1 MSNSS
6 LVNYTR
12 LSPNC
17 TKPRNNSIKKITIHH
32 MAANLTVEAC
42 GNVFAPKSRQA
53 SSNYGIGSDGRVG
66 LYVEEKNRSWC
77 SSSPS
82 NDHQA
87 VTIEVANDGGASTDW
102 HVSDKA
108 LAKLIDL
115 CVDICKRNG
124 IKKLN
129 YTGTTSG
136 NLTRHNMF
144 VNTTCP
150 GPYLQGKL
158 PYIASEVNK
167 KLGNKT
173 TTSTSTSSNSSKKV
187 SVSTVQ
193 SKYNSKFGSKLGK
206 IAVDNSAGPDTKKHL
221 IKALQYEMNK
231 QYGSGLDIDGSF
243 GPKTKAAFLDLT
255 KGCYGNITWLC
266 QARFYCKG
274 YNPNGLDS
282 SYGPGM
288 KTCVT
293 NYQKQQGLKVDGI
306 LGRNT
311 AYKLFN

>member
-17 TKPRNNSIKKITIHH
+17 TKPRNNAIKKITIHH

-158 PYIASEVNK
+158 SYIANEVNK
-167 KLGNKT
+167 RLGNKT
-173 TTSTSTSSNSSKKV
+173 TTSTSTSSSSKV

-193 SKYNSKFGSKLGK
+193 SKYNSKFGSTLGK
-206 IAVDNSAGPDTKKHL
+206 ISVDGIYGADTKKHL
-221 IKALQYEMNK
+221 VKAVQYEMNK
-231 QYGSGLDIDGSF
+231 QYGSGLAVDGIF
-243 GPKTKAAFLDLT
+243 GSKSKSAFLNLRQ
-255 KGCYGNITWLC
+255 GVSGNITWTC
-266 QARFYCKG
+266 QAMLYCKG

-282 SYGPGM
+282 IYGPGM
-288 KTCVT
+288 KSCVKT
-293 NYQKQQGLKVDGI
+293 FQKNKGLAVDGI
-306 LGRNT
+306 LGKNT